1 MPAGEPFV
9 PQTRPMAFL
18 SDIHGN
24 LAALKAV
31 LAELERRGVKDVF
44 VAGDLL
50 YGGDE
55 PHEVWLELQRVG
67 AKCTR
72 GLSDVALASLDAE
85 KVASAVDKGGERER
99 TLAERFV
106 KTRAA
111 VGDLVLERLRRLPEK
126 LRLPLLDGG
135 ELVMVH
141 GSPADPSEEIA
152 HDLDDEEVRAR
163 IGDDPADIVVCGGTH
178 VPFDRA
184 YEDLRIVNVGSV
196 GSAPEG
202 RVAHFTVI
210 TPRVDGTTVEQAWV
224 EY

>member
-1 MPAGEPFV
+1 MPAEPFV

-31 LAELERRGVKDVF
+31 LTELQRRGIGDIF

-55 PHEVWLELQRVG
+55 PLEVWLELQKIG
-67 AKCTR
+67 ARCTR
-72 GLSDVALASLDAE
+72 GLSDMALAALETERLEGEAT
-85 KVASAVDKGGERER
+85 KGGERER
-99 TLAERFV
+99 ALADRFLR
-106 KTRAA
+106 TRTA

-126 LRLPLLDGG
+126 IRLPLLDGG

-141 GSPADPSEEIA
+141 GSPADPSEEIG
-152 HDLDDEEVRAR
+152 HDLDDDEIRAR
-163 IGDDPADIVVCGGTH
+163 IGDDPADIVVCGSTH

-202 RVAHFTVI
+202 RIAHFTVI
-210 TPRVDGTTVEQAWV
+210 TPRVDGSTVEQAWV